1 LADFPQIHA
10 AWQRRRAL
18 VREQRLD
25 AWRLVHGAADGME
38 GLSVDDYRGRYL
50 ITVEAE
56 AWLEDRAG
64 LEAALAEVQEEL
76 RPAFAPKF
84 YWVANLPKQRGA
96 LPGEEIDRF
105 EVVEDASRF
114 EVHLGEGPHTGLFL
128 DQRENR
134 REVCKLAKGR
144 RCLNLFCHT
153 GAFTVAALQGGASEA
168 VSVDLSK
175 NYLAWLERNLEL
187 NELEDRPHRSVA
199 SDAAAY
205 LERAAR
211 GGEVFDLVILDPPTF
226 GRGKGS
232 TFSTIRDYGRLLAAC
247 LQILSPSGRIL
258 ACLNTRKVAAEEFRD
273 FLKEA
278 AKTARRKVL
287 RRPAPPP
294 DFPETA
300 GAPGALKAYWIA

>member
-1 LADFPQIHA
+1 MADFPQIRA

-18 VREQRLD
+18 VHEQKLD

-50 ITVEAE
+50 ITVERE
-56 AWLEDRAG
+56 LWLEKREA

-84 YWVANLPKQRGA
+84 FWVANLPGKRTA
-96 LPGEEIDRF
+96 LPAAEPERF
-105 EVVEDASRF
+105 EVVEDGARF

-134 REVCKLAKGR
+134 RELRKIAKGR
-144 RCLNLFCHT
+144 RSLNLFCHT

-187 NELEDRPHRSVA
+187 NELEDRPHRSIA

-205 LERAAR
+205 LERSGR
-211 GGEVFDLVILDPPTF
+211 GRELFDLVILDPPTF

-232 TFSTIRDYGRLLAAC
+232 TFSTTRDYGRLLSAC
-247 LQILSPSGRIL
+247 LRILAPEGRIL
-258 ACLNTRKVAAEEFRD
+258 ACLNTRKVTLVEFRD

-278 AKTARRKVL
+278 SKAVRRKVL

-294 DFPETA
+294 DFPEA
-300 GAPGALKAYWIA
+300 PGEPGALKAFWIA

>member
-1 LADFPQIHA
+1 MADFPQIRA
-10 AWQRRRAL
+10 AWQRRRAP
-18 VREQRLD
+18 VREQKLD

-84 YWVANLPKQRGA
+84 YWVANLPRQRGV

-105 EVVEDASRF
+105 EVAEDGARF

-134 REVCKLAKGR
+134 REVRKLAKGR
-144 RCLNLFCHT
+144 RSLNLFCHT
-153 GAFTVAALQGGASEA
+153 GAFTVAALQGGASET

-187 NELEDRPHRSVA
+187 NELEERPHRSVA

-247 LQILSPSGRIL
+247 LRILSPSGRIL

-278 AKTARRKVL
+278 AKAAGRKVL

-300 GAPGALKAYWIA
+300 GAPGALKAFWIA

>member
-1 LADFPQIHA
+1 MADFPQIQA
-10 AWQRRRAL
+10 AWQRRRVL
-18 VREQRLD
+18 VREQKLD
-25 AWRLVHGAADGME
+25 AWRLIHGAADGME

-56 AWLEDRAG
+56 AWLEDRTG
-64 LEAALAEVQEEL
+64 LEAALTEVQEEL

-96 LPGEEIDRF
+96 LPGEAIDRF
-105 EVVEDASRF
+105 EVVEDEARF
-114 EVHLGEGPHTGLFL
+114 EVHLGEGPHTGFFL

-134 REVCKLAKGR
+134 RELRKIAKGR

-153 GAFTVAALQGGASEA
+153 GAFTVAALQGGAAET

-199 SDAAAY
+199 MDAAAY
-205 LERAAR
+205 LERATR
-211 GGEVFDLVILDPPTF
+211 GRELFDLVILDPPTF
-226 GRGKGS
+226 GRGKSS
-232 TFSTIRDYGRLLAAC
+232 TFSTTRDYGRLLSAC
-247 LQILSPSGRIL
+247 AGLLSPEGRLL
-258 ACLNTRKVAAEEFRD
+258 ACLNTRKVAPKEFRD

-278 AKTARRKVL
+278 ANALRRKVL
-287 RRPAPPP
+287 QRSTPPP
-294 DFPETA
+294 DFPEI
-300 GAPGALKAYWIA
+300 PGEPAALKAYWIA

>member
-1 LADFPQIHA
+1 MADFPQIHA

-105 EVVEDASRF
+105 EVVEDGSRF

-247 LQILSPSGRIL
+247 LQILSPTGRIL